1 MSNAETFWAEA
12 TILKGDTESLK
23 GDKLRSA
30 GIDVCL
36 WEINKACE
44 TFIYSVLVIL
54 SSKSPSE
61 VNAEIMAVSRLL
73 VDAHNLTEWAIYYGD
88 GDLPN
93 APQQDDGYSC
103 GVSHRSLTVHFY
115 CDHSIHTNALFRF
128 SYL

>member
-1 MSNAETFWAEA
+1 MHVSLQLSDTRVAEVQSCNKKAHEFGGEAHTALVHICADLSNAETFWAEA
-12 TILKGDTESLK
+12 TILKGDTEALK

-61 VNAEIMAVSRLL
+61 VNAEVMAGKIV
-73 VDAHNLTEWAIYYGD
+73 Y
-88 GDLPN
+88 
-93 APQQDDGYSC
+93 
-103 GVSHRSLTVHFY
+103 
-115 CDHSIHTNALFRF
+115 
-128 SYL
+128 